1 MFDVWYWAIL
11 ERNKV
16 GRYFAH
22 VPDLPGATASGDTE
36 KGVLQNIAE
45 IAADHV
51 RDAVESGR
59 PVPVA
64 RSVEDIPRDPEVEEY
79 GRAAIPVD
87 VPGRSVKISLS
98 IDEALLNRADHA
110 AKQVGMSRSGFF
122 ADSVLQKITQLSQPR
137 AASTGG
143 FAEAGRAFE
152 PSPGTHAA
160 DTGMFYLTP
169 VSPDQ
174 LAAAAA
180 RTGRKSKG

>member
-11 ERNKV
+11 ERNKA
-16 GRYFAH
+16 GKYFAF
-22 VPDLPGATASGDTE
+22 VPDLPGATAGADTE
-36 KGVLQNIAE
+36 REVLQCIAE

-51 RDAVESGR
+51 RDMVESGQ

-64 RSVEDIPRDPEVEEY
+64 RSVEDIPRDPEVKEY

-87 VPGRSVKISLS
+87 LPGRSVKISLS

-122 ADSVLQKITQLSQPR
+122 ADSVQQKITELSQAR
-137 AASTGG
+137 AGAAGG

-152 PSPGTHAA
+152 PCPATRAA

-174 LAAAAA
+174 LAVAAA
-180 RTGRKSKG
+180 RTGRKRKR